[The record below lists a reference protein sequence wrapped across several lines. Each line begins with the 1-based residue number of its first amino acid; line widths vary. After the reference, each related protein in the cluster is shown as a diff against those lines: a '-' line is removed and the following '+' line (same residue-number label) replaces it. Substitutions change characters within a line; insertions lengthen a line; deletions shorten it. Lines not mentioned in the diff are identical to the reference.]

1 MTKRTTALIVAVLL
15 AIGVLATAAVAQGP
29 GKAQGPPDHAGPPSP
44 DVAGVTVLQGE
55 NTGHVDASG
64 SYAAA
69 AVVDTVHLTEGDW
82 KVTATGA
89 VSLTGDA
96 VALNCGL
103 RIGDEETGFTMIGK
117 QNPATGGETG
127 RVGFAV
133 TGGIIIEE
141 GEVAVDLV
149 CYGGGDLPFEHNL
162 VAVGG

>member
-1 MTKRTTALIVAVLL
+1 MTKRTTALIAAVLL
-15 AIGVLATAAVAQGP
+15 AIGLLATAAVAQSQ
-29 GKAQGPPDHAGPPSP
+29 GKGQGPPDHAGPPSA
-44 DVAGVTVLQGE
+44 DAGVTVVQGD
-55 NTGHVDASG
+55 GGDHGDASQ
-64 SYAAA
+64 SYADAET
-69 AVVDTVHLTEGDW
+69 VDTVHLTEGDW